1 MREKEKKKNLFITF
15 YAIMCHRVFDEK
27 IILRPLDGVMPI
39 YVHTLM
45 LCSIYIYIYGCRQI
59 NIDIRN

>member
-1 MREKEKKKNLFITF
+1 
-15 YAIMCHRVFDEK
+15 MCHRVFDEK

-45 LCSIYIYIYGCRQI
+45 LCSIYIYIYMAVAK
-59 NIDIRN
+59 